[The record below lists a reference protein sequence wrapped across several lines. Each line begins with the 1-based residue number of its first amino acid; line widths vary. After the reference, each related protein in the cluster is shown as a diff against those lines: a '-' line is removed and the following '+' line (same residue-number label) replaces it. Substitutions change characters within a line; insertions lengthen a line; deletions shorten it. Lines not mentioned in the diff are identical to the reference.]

1 MDAWQRQSSDS
12 KLDSTEANQTPA
24 SRPPAPWLPS
34 PSSPSLPHGPGL
46 SGRARGQMQ
55 YIEME
60 RKHQELKVYIQ
71 ALRAARIP
79 GSDPG
84 SVDAAFEVF
93 ARVREAARE
102 AVRALV
108 TSQRAGHG
116 QSATRA
122 GRRRHGSVQETVERL
137 EMLRIAHGN
146 NTTNSNPSTNNGV
159 DGLMAAF
166 GNMGITDTTV
176 AGRPRSNSRGFRAS
190 AAWLA
195 TVRDWKAV
203 VQKLLDSHRTILAD
217 FYRAYARDLTPEMV
231 KRILDD
237 ANVRAEMIRKMRT
250 QKAPLIINGFTIAAA
265 YWPTCERR
273 FRNFDTLR
281 DAVMEVDKLLLPA
294 ETGVE
299 EEDRVV
305 KDYMI
310 VTHGDAILE
319 FANLDDSYDSP
330 VLRFQVSSHVL
341 AETSPIFKAV
351 FQGKF
356 SHPRVLDRDLREL
369 DGQVPRGPPRHVRC
383 PDGNEVKLY
392 SMPQLELN
400 KEDSLTVLLY
410 AAHMQNDKI
419 PREVSFA
426 QFTAI
431 AEACLR
437 YQCTSPLE
445 LVVEHRWLPA
455 WLHMAITEDQS
466 DGLLLISFTFGLRRI
481 FTRMTKTAVLNIVD
495 EEELRRKS
503 WPEKIKE
510 KVWAVRNAKMAQ
522 VYAVC
527 SGAIQEYF
535 RPPTGQGIDVHEPP
549 SGQSG
554 ATLPPSA
561 LMRALGSRQ
570 TLQSDEPSPPS
581 YNPLGLLTSTP
592 RCPKGSHWCDATN
605 LGWLLIVLNE
615 LQLLWT
621 VISPAALP
629 QEQETSPHA
638 RAALSLI
645 QLMDALRSIPSPPQ
659 AVHPGGSGV
668 CDPAPAFRAA
678 VNDVYNSI
686 TGLTLFE
693 VDGKRHG
700 WALSERSANDPH
712 NTLEVP
718 LRMFGRMTLEDEK
731 VTPVTGVDECMVEG
745 PYTTV
750 EARKSRSDD
759 VTLDN
764 GAVDDKNN
772 NNGNRIYH
780 PSVTLSFT
788 PGEAICLR
796 IMSSA
801 DDFDDLHALA
811 LTSRTFYTAF
821 KQNEL
826 TLMRHLVRANRRL
839 TLKSLLADSDRL
851 SPPKTAGLG
860 DGDKVLLRV
869 KGDISTQ
876 EKSSEALSQSTV
888 EERYTVGKQ
897 LHLDDNTASGEVSP
911 SSWGP
916 EEVVDRHSM
925 TEEEA
930 HRIIWPDE
938 PFSPQHGKPQGVATE
953 QVLPEARDDSGEKFL
968 AGDIM
973 IVQAA
978 EEKALVV
985 LGDKNLRGELDWR
998 RGITSE

>member
-1 MDAWQRQSSDS
+1 
-12 KLDSTEANQTPA
+12 
-24 SRPPAPWLPS
+24 
-34 PSSPSLPHGPGL
+34 
-46 SGRARGQMQ
+46 MQ
-55 YIEME
+55 CSELE
-60 RKHQELKVYIQ
+60 GKHQELRVYIQ
-71 ALRAARIP
+71 TLRAAMVP
-79 GSDPG
+79 GSDPR
-84 SVDAAFEVF
+84 SVDAAFEEF
-93 ARVREAARE
+93 ARVGEAARE
-102 AVRALV
+102 AVRALI

-122 GRRRHGSVQETVERL
+122 GRGRHGSVQETVERL

-146 NTTNSNPSTNNGV
+146 NTTTTNSTNNGV
-159 DGLMAAF
+159 DSLMAAF
-166 GNMGITDTTV
+166 GNMGFTDTTV
-176 AGRPRSNSRGFRAS
+176 AGRPRSNSKGVRAN

-203 VQKLLDSHRTILAD
+203 VQKLLDSHRTSLAD
-217 FYRAYARDLTPEMV
+217 MYQAYERDVTPEMV
-231 KRILDD
+231 ERIFDD
-237 ANVRAEMIRKMRT
+237 ANFRAEMNRKMRT
-250 QKAPLIINGFTIAAA
+250 KKAPFISNEFTIAAA
-265 YWPTCERR
+265 YWSTCERR
-273 FRNFDTLR
+273 FRNFDTLTG
-281 DAVMEVDKLLLPA
+281 AVMEVEKLLLSA
-294 ETGVE
+294 ETGGGG
-299 EEDRVV
+299 EDRVV
-305 KDYMI
+305 RDYMI
-310 VTHGDAILE
+310 ATCGDAILE
-319 FANLDDSYDSP
+319 FANLGSYDSP
-330 VLRFQVSSHVL
+330 VLRFRVSSHML

-369 DGQVPRGPPRHVRC
+369 DGQVPREPPRHVRC
-383 PDGNEVKLY
+383 PDGTEVRLY

-400 KEDSLTVLLY
+400 KEDSLTVLLH

-419 PREVSFA
+419 PRVVTFA

-445 LVVEHRWLPA
+445 MVVEHRWLPA
-455 WLHMAITEDQS
+455 WLHMATTEDQS
-466 DGLLLISFTFGLRRI
+466 DGLLLISYTFGLRRI

-522 VYAVC
+522 VHAVC

-535 RPPTGQGIDVHEPP
+535 RPPAGQGGDVQEPP

-570 TLQSDEPSPPS
+570 TLQSDEPPLPS
-581 YNPLGLLTSTP
+581 YDSLGLLTSTP

-605 LGWLLIVLNE
+605 LGWSLLVLNE

-629 QEQETSPHA
+629 QEQETSPHP
-638 RAALSLI
+638 RAPRSLA

-659 AVHPGGSGV
+659 PVHPGGSGV
-668 CDPAPAFRAA
+668 CDPAPAIRAA

-700 WALSERSANDPH
+700 WALSKRSANGPQ

-718 LRMFGRMTLEDEK
+718 LGLFGRMTLEDEK
-731 VTPVTGVDECMVEG
+731 VAPITGVNHMDESPDTSLE
-745 PYTTV
+745 P
-750 EARKSRSDD
+750 RKSRSEDMHLTEDKVLGHGGGGAAAADD
-759 VTLDN
+759 D
-764 GAVDDKNN
+764 N
-772 NNGNRIYH
+772 NNGNHIYH
-780 PSVTLSFT
+780 PSVTFT

-801 DDFDDLHALA
+801 DNFDDLHALA

-826 TLMRHLVRANRRL
+826 PLMRHLVRAHRRL
-839 TLKSLLADSDRL
+839 TLKSLLADSDRI
-851 SPPKTAGLG
+851 SPPKDAGRR
-860 DGDKVLLRV
+860 DDDKVLLQA
-869 KGDISTQ
+869 KEDIATPGSH
-876 EKSSEALSQSTV
+876 SEALSQSTV
-888 EERYTVGKQ
+888 DEQYTAGKKQ
-897 LHLDDNTASGEVSP
+897 DLDGDIASGEVSP
-911 SSWGP
+911 SSWIP
-916 EEVVDRHSM
+916 EDAVNHHSM

-938 PFSPQHGKPQGVATE
+938 PFRPRHETLQGMARTE
-953 QVLPEARDDSGEKFL
+953 HVPPRAVDDSGEKFL
-968 AGDIM
+968 AGDIL
-973 IVQAA
+973 IVESA

-998 RGITSE
+998 RGITNG